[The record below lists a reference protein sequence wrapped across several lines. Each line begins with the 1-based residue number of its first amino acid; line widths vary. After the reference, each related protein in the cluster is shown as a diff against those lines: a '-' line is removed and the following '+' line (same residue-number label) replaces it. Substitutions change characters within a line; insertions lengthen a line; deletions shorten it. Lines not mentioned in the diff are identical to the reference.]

1 MTVPDVHVRR
11 LTDRRGLAD
20 EVYDVLVELLMDR
33 HIEPGQRV
41 SIDGL
46 SRQLSVSQTPLREA
60 LARLAAEG
68 LVDKHPGRGYL
79 VTPLLAP
86 HEMDLLFEFRMSIEP
101 QAARLSAERADDDG
115 LDELRHLDQVGA
127 MAAADSSDDGF
138 RGFRAFSENDSRF
151 HSHVAACSGNTFIA
165 DAVARIRAQRHL
177 HRFQRQLEAV
187 TDASREH
194 HAIVEAILARDAD
207 AAAQAM
213 IDHLTAS
220 HARFSAS
227 VPH

>member
-11 LTDRRGLAD
+11 LSDRRGLAD
-20 EVYDVLVELLMDR
+20 EVYEVLVELLMDR

-79 VTPLLAP
+79 VTDLLAP
-86 HEMDLLFEFRMSIEP
+86 HEMDLLFEFRMAVEP
-101 QAARLSAERADDDG
+101 EAARLSVERADATALSELQR
-115 LDELRHLDQVGA
+115 LDEAGA
-127 MAAADSSDDGF
+127 LAASDTSGDGF
-138 RGFRAFSENDSRF
+138 RGFRNFSDNDSRF
-151 HSHVAACSGNTFIA
+151 HTHIALCSGNTFIA
-165 DAVARIRAQRHL
+165 DAVSRIRAQRHL
-177 HRFQRQLEAV
+177 HRYQRQIEAV

-194 HAIVEAILARDAD
+194 HAIVEAVLARDPE

-220 HARFSAS
+220 HDRFSAT
-227 VPH
+227 HA